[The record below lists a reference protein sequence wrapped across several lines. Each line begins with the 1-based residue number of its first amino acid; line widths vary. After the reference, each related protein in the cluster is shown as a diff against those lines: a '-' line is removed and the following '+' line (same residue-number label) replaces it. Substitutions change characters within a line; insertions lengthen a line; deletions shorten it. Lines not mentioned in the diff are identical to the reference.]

1 MSECMPLI
9 TVYRDAFEHS
19 LIPLFEMLRS
29 PELIDFDDDLSLI
42 IGNIIQRCKSITEI
56 EITVIR

>member
-1 MSECMPLI
+1 
-9 TVYRDAFEHS
+9 
-19 LIPLFEMLRS
+19 MLRS

-42 IGNIIQRCKSITEI
+42 IGNIIQRFKSITEI